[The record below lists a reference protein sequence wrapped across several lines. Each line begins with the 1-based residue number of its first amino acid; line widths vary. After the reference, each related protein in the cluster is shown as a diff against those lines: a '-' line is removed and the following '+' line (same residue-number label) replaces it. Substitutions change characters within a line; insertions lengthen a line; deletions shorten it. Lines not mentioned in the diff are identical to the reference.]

1 LRYDIKDPASSVK
14 VGSISAFTLLFGI
27 GLVASIVYYGS
38 IFMTQAVV
46 KNAIMDDEDPNDSPS
61 KQFLQGTNIVANLI
75 AVLTLLAGIGL
86 VIVRSFAN

>member
-1 LRYDIKDPASSVK
+1 
-14 VGSISAFTLLFGI
+14 
-27 GLVASIVYYGS
+27 
-38 IFMTQAVV
+38 MTQAVV

-61 KQFLQGTNIVANLI
+61 KKFLQGTNIASILI